1 MNRTERLFALMDAV
15 RRHRRPVT
23 AASLADELA
32 VSVRTIYRDV
42 GVLVG
47 LGAPIDGEAGLGYL
61 LRPGFFLPPLMFSED
76 ELEALVLGARW
87 VARQS
92 DSALTQA
99 ASNALA
105 KIAAASPKDLRDAM
119 ANTGLWVAPI
129 AEDAAPTTDFKLV
142 REAIR
147 REQKLRIAY
156 VAETGASTERAI
168 WPIAL
173 AFYGRRQTVAAW
185 CELRGAFRH
194 FRTDRITTMAA
205 TGQRYP
211 KRRADLVEAWRREM
225 QLPQ

>member
-1 MNRTERLFALMDAV
+1 M
-15 RRHRRPVT
+15 
-23 AASLADELA
+23 
-32 VSVRTIYRDV
+32 RTIYRDV
-42 GVLVG
+42 QVLIG

-61 LRPGFFLPPLMFSED
+61 LRPGFFLPPLMFDED

-92 DSALTQA
+92 DAALTQA

-119 ANTGLWVAPI
+119 ANTGLWVAKVETAGTVVDI
-129 AEDAAPTTDFKLV
+129 RLL

-156 VAETGASTERAI
+156 VAETGVPTERAI
-168 WPIAL
+168 WPIAM
-173 AFYGRRQTVAAW
+173 AFYERRQTVAAW
-185 CELRGAFRH
+185 CELRSAFRH
-194 FRTDRITTMAA
+194 FRTDRITAMTA

-211 KRRADLVEAWRREM
+211 RRRADLVTAWRRETSFSE
-225 QLPQ
+225 

>member
-1 MNRTERLFALMDAV
+1 MNRTERLFALMDAL

-32 VSVRTIYRDV
+32 VSMRTIYRDV
-42 GVLVG
+42 QVLIG

-61 LRPGFFLPPLMFSED
+61 LRPGFFLPPLMFDED

-92 DSALTQA
+92 DAALTQA

-119 ANTGLWVAPI
+119 ANTGLWVAKVETAGTVVDI
-129 AEDAAPTTDFKLV
+129 RLL

-156 VAETGASTERAI
+156 VAETGVPTERAI
-168 WPIAL
+168 WPIAM
-173 AFYGRRQTVAAW
+173 AFYERRQTVAAW
-185 CELRGAFRH
+185 CELRSAFRH
-194 FRTDRITTMAA
+194 FRTDRITAMTA

-211 KRRADLVEAWRREM
+211 RRRADLVTAWRRETSFSE
-225 QLPQ
+225 